1 MKDEK
6 TIISY
11 QKDTLKFVIL
21 IYSFS
26 CILSL
31 IFFTFLKKFGINEQL
46 KWSTLIKLGI
56 LTLVEISI
64 LFSMYKMT
72 IKEGVLIQKNFKFLK
87 MAILIITY
95 VHYLYLTF
103 TIPSKDLW
111 WFIFYFV
118 ILGALFLDLKM
129 LTTSI
134 VMAVISVS
142 IVWKFNSSILPQG
155 NLRTSE
161 LLIRGITVI
170 LTLLGIYAF
179 AYFAANLLKKID
191 ENENELT
198 IERNN
203 MKNILDESS
212 DCSKSIL
219 ESSKVLADIANQESL
234 SIQNI
239 ANTGYTL
246 TEDSKSIL
254 EKTSKNISILNNFL
268 ENTKSISS
276 NISNTSE
283 TSSKLIEVSN
293 ENQNSLGKTLD
304 IIQEIASS
312 IDVTLD
318 STNILQ
324 QKSAEVDNILL
335 IIRSI
340 SEQTNLLALNASI
353 EAARA
358 GDLGNGFAV
367 VADEIRK
374 LAESTNASLEDVEKI
389 ISELKI
395 HIREVEDHMIGNND
409 KIKNG
414 NNILSS
420 TVESLNN
427 MVEQLKS
434 SNKDIHSI
442 DEFTKSMV
450 CETNNVVNF
459 NKEISFTTENVINKF
474 KTISD
479 SVTETAATSEELA
492 SNAENLK
499 NVAHKINDII
509 KI

>member
-11 QKDTLKFVIL
+11 QKDTLKFVLL

-31 IFFTFLKKFGINEQL
+31 IFFTTLKKLGINQQL
-46 KWSTLIKLGI
+46 QWSALIKLGI
-56 LTLVEISI
+56 LTFIEIFI
-64 LFSMYKMT
+64 LFSMYKFALRD
-72 IKEGVLIQKNFKFLK
+72 GVLIQKNFRLLK
-87 MAILIITY
+87 IVILIITY
-95 VHYLYLTF
+95 VHYLYLNF
-103 TIPSKDLW
+103 SVPSKELW
-111 WFIFYFV
+111 WVIFYFV

-129 LTTSI
+129 LATSI
-134 VMAVISVS
+134 IMAIISVS
-142 IVWKFNSSILPQG
+142 IVSNFNSSILPEG

-161 LLIRGITVI
+161 LFIRGIIVI

-179 AYFAANLLKKID
+179 AYFASNLLKKVD
-191 ENENELT
+191 ANENELT
-198 IERNN
+198 TERNN
-203 MKNILDESS
+203 MRTIIEESS
-212 DCSKSIL
+212 DFSRTIL
-219 ESSKVLADIANQESL
+219 ESSNILSDIAQQESV

-246 TEDSKSIL
+246 TEDSENIL
-254 EKTSKNISILNNFL
+254 DKTSKNILILNDFL
-268 ENTKSISS
+268 QKTRNISS

-283 TSSKLIEVSN
+283 TSSELIEISN
-293 ENQNSLGKTLD
+293 ENQESLNKTLR

-312 IDVTLD
+312 IDITLN

-324 QKSAEVDNILL
+324 QKSMEVDNILL

-358 GDLGNGFAV
+358 GELGRGFAV
-367 VADEIRK
+367 VAEEIRK
-374 LAESTNASLEDVEKI
+374 LAENTKDSLEDVEKI

-395 HIREVEDHMIGNND
+395 HIKEVEEYMISNDD

-414 NNILSS
+414 NNILNT
-420 TVESLNN
+420 TVNSLNS
-427 MVEQLKS
+427 MIEQLKLT
-434 SNKDIHSI
+434 NKDIHTI
-442 DEFTKSMV
+442 DQFTKSMV
-450 CETNNVVNF
+450 SETNNVVNF
-459 NKEISFTTENVINKF
+459 NKDISDITENVINKF
-474 KTISD
+474 KSISE

-509 KI
+509 KM